1 MKVQNISRRVVS
13 SFCRTAFVAV
23 FFGIGA
29 VTISVNTA
37 SAQSADDGFTI
48 PDFPEMDQAI
58 SNVVLYLDDGMSNI
72 TKVRVEDFT
81 LIWPTSTGPK
91 SRT

>member
-48 PDFPEMDQAI
+48 PDFRKWIKQSQTSFSI
-58 SNVVLYLDDGMSNI
+58 STMV
-72 TKVRVEDFT
+72 
-81 LIWPTSTGPK
+81 
-91 SRT
+91 